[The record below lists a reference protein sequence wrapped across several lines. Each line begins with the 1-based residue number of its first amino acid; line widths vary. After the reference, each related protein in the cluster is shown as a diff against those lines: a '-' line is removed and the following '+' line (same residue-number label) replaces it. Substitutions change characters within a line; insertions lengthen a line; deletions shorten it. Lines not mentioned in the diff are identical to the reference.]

1 MIEKAPLIAER
12 VRRISGSF
20 SFIEHRF
27 LRGGFWQ
34 SLSHEE
40 LLLYF
45 FLILSGDR
53 NGVSFYSYDKI
64 CSLLKVHLDAYIL
77 ARNGLI
83 EKDLIAFD
91 GHFFQVLALPE
102 SPQLQSQRLLKTEDD
117 MLEKDPATVHRAVCD
132 GLGLDPDKAMRSR
145 PR

>member
-1 MIEKAPLIAER
+1 MIEKIPLIAER

-20 SFIEHRF
+20 CFIEHRF

-34 SLSHEE
+34 SLTHEE
-40 LLLYF
+40 LLLYV
-45 FLILSGDR
+45 FLILAGDR

-64 CSLLKVHLDAYIL
+64 CSLLKVHLDDYIL

-91 GHFFQVLALPE
+91 GHLFQVLSLPE
-102 SPQLQSQRLLKTEDD
+102 SPLRQPQRLLKTEDD

-132 GLGLDPDKAMRSR
+132 GLGLDPDKAIR
-145 PR
+145 PRAR